1 MQNFTDIPSSRT
13 LSDSLIEILNNDKT
27 AISCNSGTTFPT
39 TNLQIGMLCYRT
51 DQLKLYQ
58 LIGTNP
64 DNWRFIMD
72 LSSGIDAQFA
82 AKLNAA
88 SYTAADV
95 LAKLLTV
102 DGAGTGLD
110 ADLLDGQHAS
120 AFASSTHNHNATYLG
135 ITAKAADA
143 DKLDGYDSTAFVR
156 SVNGAGPDAAGNATV
171 NIDLSS
177 RVAKTG
183 DTMTGNLTI
192 QNTAPTINM
201 QDTDNVTRSLHV
213 NSNLMGFLNSGGG
226 WDMYA
231 NNSGQVW
238 AANYGWLHDYFFS
251 AVGNCVRIS
260 SLNGSGVPGGNTGNC
275 SPGESG
281 VVNCYG
287 TGNITTRNIELTD
300 SGSSVGIRVVNQ
312 FYNCNCNCACDCNC
326 GFCFPAGTMVTLAAG
341 VQRPIEEINIGA
353 VLRSGIGG
361 TSTVYALHRPL
372 LGRRIAYRINGQI
385 VTTGDH
391 MFKTTQGWA
400 SIDADLYQALRYK
413 VPYEAQGAAGSIAVV
428 GSAIDPSKVDRLEVG
443 CLVLTQDGSIVIES
457 IEALNLPSDTQLY
470 SLVTAEAPTFIAD
483 GFVVDGAPQED
494 F

>member
-72 LSSGIDAQFA
+72 LASGIDTQFA
-82 AKLNAA
+82 AKLNAS

-120 AFASSTHNHNATYLG
+120 AFAASTHNHNAAYLG
-135 ITAKAADA
+135 ISAKAADA

-201 QDTDNVTRSLHV
+201 QDTDNVTRYLHV
-213 NSNLMGFLNSGGG
+213 NSTLMGFLKSDGN
-226 WDMYA
+226 WDMYM
-231 NNSGQVW
+231 NNSGSMW
-238 AANYGWLHDYFFS
+238 TANYGWLHDYFFS
-251 AVGNCVRIS
+251 TIANCFVGNC
-260 SLNGSGVPGGNTGNC
+260 PGNTGNC
-275 SPGESG
+275 SPVGNNATS
-281 VVNCYG
+281 VVSNCG
-287 TGNITTRNIELTD
+287 SASFVRDELVD
-300 SGSSVGIRVVNQ
+300 NGSQISVRRTQYN
-312 FYNCNCNCACDCNC
+312 FNCNCNCACDCC
-326 GFCFPAGTMVTLAAG
+326 C
-341 VQRPIEEINIGA
+341 
-353 VLRSGIGG
+353 
-361 TSTVYALHRPL
+361 
-372 LGRRIAYRINGQI
+372 
-385 VTTGDH
+385 
-391 MFKTTQGWA
+391 
-400 SIDADLYQALRYK
+400 
-413 VPYEAQGAAGSIAVV
+413 
-428 GSAIDPSKVDRLEVG
+428 
-443 CLVLTQDGSIVIES
+443 
-457 IEALNLPSDTQLY
+457 
-470 SLVTAEAPTFIAD
+470 
-483 GFVVDGAPQED
+483 
-494 F
+494 

>member
-27 AISCNSGTTFPT
+27 GISCNSGTTFPT

-64 DNWRFIMD
+64 DNWRFIVD
-72 LSSGIDAQFA
+72 LASGIDTQFA

-102 DGAGTGLD
+102 DGTGTGLD

-143 DKLDGYDSTAFVR
+143 DKLDGYDSAAFVR
-156 SVNGAGPDAAGNATV
+156 SVNGAGPDATGNATV

-201 QDTDNVTRSLHV
+201 QDTDNVTRYLHV
-213 NSNLMGFLNSGGG
+213 NSNLMGFLKSDGN
-226 WDMYA
+226 WDMYM
-231 NNSGQVW
+231 NNSGSMW
-238 AANYGWLHDYFFS
+238 TANYGWLHDYFFS
-251 AVGNCVRIS
+251 TIANCFVGNC
-260 SLNGSGVPGGNTGNC
+260 PGNTGNC
-275 SPGESG
+275 SPVSNNATS
-281 VVNCYG
+281 VVSNCG
-287 TGNITTRNIELTD
+287 SASFVRDELVD
-300 SGSSVGIRVVNQ
+300 NGSQISVRRTQYN
-312 FYNCNCNCACDCNC
+312 FNCNCNCACDCC
-326 GFCFPAGTMVTLAAG
+326 C
-341 VQRPIEEINIGA
+341 
-353 VLRSGIGG
+353 
-361 TSTVYALHRPL
+361 
-372 LGRRIAYRINGQI
+372 
-385 VTTGDH
+385 
-391 MFKTTQGWA
+391 
-400 SIDADLYQALRYK
+400 
-413 VPYEAQGAAGSIAVV
+413 
-428 GSAIDPSKVDRLEVG
+428 
-443 CLVLTQDGSIVIES
+443 
-457 IEALNLPSDTQLY
+457 
-470 SLVTAEAPTFIAD
+470 
-483 GFVVDGAPQED
+483 
-494 F
+494 

>member
-64 DNWRFIMD
+64 DNWRLIMD
-72 LSSGIDAQFA
+72 LASGIDTQFA

-102 DGAGTGLD
+102 DGTGTGLD

-120 AFASSTHNHNATYLG
+120 AFASSTHNHNAAYLG

-183 DTMTGNLTI
+183 DTMTGKLTLPSATI
-192 QNTAPTINM
+192 SSTAPQIDFT
-201 QDTDNVTRSLHV
+201 DTDQ
-213 NSNLMGFLNSGGG
+213 G
-226 WDMYA
+226 
-231 NNSGQVW
+231 
-238 AANYGWLHDYFFS
+238 
-251 AVGNCVRIS
+251 
-260 SLNGSGVPGGNTGNC
+260 
-275 SPGESG
+275 
-281 VVNCYG
+281 
-287 TGNITTRNIELTD
+287 TTR
-300 SGSSVGIRVVNQ
+300 
-312 FYNCNCNCACDCNC
+312 
-326 GFCFPAGTMVTLAAG
+326 
-341 VQRPIEEINIGA
+341 
-353 VLRSGIGG
+353 
-361 TSTVYALHRPL
+361 
-372 LGRRIAYRINGQI
+372 
-385 VTTGDH
+385 
-391 MFKTTQGWA
+391 
-400 SIDADLYQALRYK
+400 
-413 VPYEAQGAAGSIAVV
+413 
-428 GSAIDPSKVDRLEVG
+428 
-443 CLVLTQDGSIVIES
+443 
-457 IEALNLPSDTQLY
+457 
-470 SLVTAEAPTFIAD
+470 
-483 GFVVDGAPQED
+483 
-494 F
+494 

>member
-72 LSSGIDAQFA
+72 LASGIDTQFA

-120 AFASSTHNHNATYLG
+120 AFASSTHNHNAAYLG

-201 QDTDNVTRSLHV
+201 QDTDNVTRYLHV
-213 NSNLMGFLNSGGG
+213 NSNLMGFLKSDGN
-226 WDMYA
+226 WDMYM
-231 NNSGQVW
+231 NNSGSMW
-238 AANYGWLHDYFFS
+238 TANYGWLHDYFFS
-251 AVGNCVRIS
+251 AIANCFVGNC
-260 SLNGSGVPGGNTGNC
+260 PGNTGNC
-275 SPGESG
+275 SPVGNNATS
-281 VVNCYG
+281 VVSNCG
-287 TGNITTRNIELTD
+287 SASFVRDELVD
-300 SGSSVGIRVVNQ
+300 NGSQISVRRTQYN
-312 FYNCNCNCACDCNC
+312 FNCNCNCACDCC
-326 GFCFPAGTMVTLAAG
+326 C
-341 VQRPIEEINIGA
+341 
-353 VLRSGIGG
+353 
-361 TSTVYALHRPL
+361 
-372 LGRRIAYRINGQI
+372 
-385 VTTGDH
+385 
-391 MFKTTQGWA
+391 
-400 SIDADLYQALRYK
+400 
-413 VPYEAQGAAGSIAVV
+413 
-428 GSAIDPSKVDRLEVG
+428 
-443 CLVLTQDGSIVIES
+443 
-457 IEALNLPSDTQLY
+457 
-470 SLVTAEAPTFIAD
+470 
-483 GFVVDGAPQED
+483 
-494 F
+494 

>member
-27 AISCNSGTTFPT
+27 GISCNSGTTFPT

-102 DGAGTGLD
+102 DGTGTGLD

-143 DKLDGYDSTAFVR
+143 DKLDGYDSAAFVR

-201 QDTDNVTRSLHV
+201 QDTDNVTRYLHV
-213 NSNLMGFLNSGGG
+213 NSNLMGFLKSDGN
-226 WDMYA
+226 WDMYM
-231 NNSGQVW
+231 NNSGSMW
-238 AANYGWLHDYFFS
+238 TANYGWLHDYFFS
-251 AVGNCVRIS
+251 TIANCFVGNC
-260 SLNGSGVPGGNTGNC
+260 PGNTGNC
-275 SPGESG
+275 SPVSNNATS
-281 VVNCYG
+281 VVSNCG
-287 TGNITTRNIELTD
+287 SASFVRDELVD
-300 SGSSVGIRVVNQ
+300 NGSQISVRRTQYN
-312 FYNCNCNCACDCNC
+312 FNCNCNCACDCC
-326 GFCFPAGTMVTLAAG
+326 C
-341 VQRPIEEINIGA
+341 
-353 VLRSGIGG
+353 
-361 TSTVYALHRPL
+361 
-372 LGRRIAYRINGQI
+372 
-385 VTTGDH
+385 
-391 MFKTTQGWA
+391 
-400 SIDADLYQALRYK
+400 
-413 VPYEAQGAAGSIAVV
+413 
-428 GSAIDPSKVDRLEVG
+428 
-443 CLVLTQDGSIVIES
+443 
-457 IEALNLPSDTQLY
+457 
-470 SLVTAEAPTFIAD
+470 
-483 GFVVDGAPQED
+483 
-494 F
+494 

>member
-102 DGAGTGLD
+102 DGTGTGLD

-143 DKLDGYDSTAFVR
+143 DKLDGYDFTAFVR

-201 QDTDNVTRSLHV
+201 QDTDNVTRYLHV
-213 NSNLMGFLNSGGG
+213 NSNLMGFLKSDGN
-226 WDMYA
+226 WDMYM
-231 NNSGQVW
+231 NNSGSMW
-238 AANYGWLHDYFFS
+238 TANYGWLHDYFFS
-251 AVGNCVRIS
+251 TIANCFVGNC
-260 SLNGSGVPGGNTGNC
+260 PGNTGNC
-275 SPGESG
+275 SPVSNNATS
-281 VVNCYG
+281 VVSNCG
-287 TGNITTRNIELTD
+287 SASFVRDELVD
-300 SGSSVGIRVVNQ
+300 NGSQISVRRTQYN
-312 FYNCNCNCACDCNC
+312 FNCNCNCACDCC
-326 GFCFPAGTMVTLAAG
+326 C
-341 VQRPIEEINIGA
+341 
-353 VLRSGIGG
+353 
-361 TSTVYALHRPL
+361 
-372 LGRRIAYRINGQI
+372 
-385 VTTGDH
+385 
-391 MFKTTQGWA
+391 
-400 SIDADLYQALRYK
+400 
-413 VPYEAQGAAGSIAVV
+413 
-428 GSAIDPSKVDRLEVG
+428 
-443 CLVLTQDGSIVIES
+443 
-457 IEALNLPSDTQLY
+457 
-470 SLVTAEAPTFIAD
+470 
-483 GFVVDGAPQED
+483 
-494 F
+494 

>member
-72 LSSGIDAQFA
+72 LASGIDTQFA

-120 AFASSTHNHNATYLG
+120 AFASSTHNHNAAYLG

-201 QDTDNVTRSLHV
+201 QDTDNVTRYLHV
-213 NSNLMGFLNSGGG
+213 NSNLMGFLKSDGN
-226 WDMYA
+226 WDMYM
-231 NNSGQVW
+231 NNSGSMW
-238 AANYGWLHDYFFS
+238 TANYGWLHDYFFS
-251 AVGNCVRIS
+251 TIANCFVGNC
-260 SLNGSGVPGGNTGNC
+260 PGNTGNC
-275 SPGESG
+275 SPVGNNATS
-281 VVNCYG
+281 VVSNCG
-287 TGNITTRNIELTD
+287 SASFVRDELVD
-300 SGSSVGIRVVNQ
+300 NGSQIAVRRTQYN
-312 FYNCNCNCACDCNC
+312 FNCNCNCACDCC
-326 GFCFPAGTMVTLAAG
+326 C
-341 VQRPIEEINIGA
+341 
-353 VLRSGIGG
+353 
-361 TSTVYALHRPL
+361 
-372 LGRRIAYRINGQI
+372 
-385 VTTGDH
+385 
-391 MFKTTQGWA
+391 
-400 SIDADLYQALRYK
+400 
-413 VPYEAQGAAGSIAVV
+413 
-428 GSAIDPSKVDRLEVG
+428 
-443 CLVLTQDGSIVIES
+443 
-457 IEALNLPSDTQLY
+457 
-470 SLVTAEAPTFIAD
+470 
-483 GFVVDGAPQED
+483 
-494 F
+494 

>member
-72 LSSGIDAQFA
+72 LASGIDTQFA

-102 DGAGTGLD
+102 DGTGTGLD

-120 AFASSTHNHNATYLG
+120 AFASSTHNHNAAYLG

-201 QDTDNVTRSLHV
+201 QDTDNVTRYLHV
-213 NSNLMGFLNSGGG
+213 NSNLMGFLKSDGN
-226 WDMYA
+226 WDMYM
-231 NNSGQVW
+231 NNSGSMW
-238 AANYGWLHDYFFS
+238 TANYGWLHDYFFS
-251 AVGNCVRIS
+251 TIANCFNGNC
-260 SLNGSGVPGGNTGNC
+260 PGNTGNC
-275 SPGESG
+275 SPVGNNATS
-281 VVNCYG
+281 VVSNCG
-287 TGNITTRNIELTD
+287 SASFVRDELVD
-300 SGSSVGIRVVNQ
+300 NGSQIAVRRTQYN
-312 FYNCNCNCACDCNC
+312 FNCNCNCNCDCYC
-326 GFCFPAGTMVTLAAG
+326 
-341 VQRPIEEINIGA
+341 
-353 VLRSGIGG
+353 
-361 TSTVYALHRPL
+361 
-372 LGRRIAYRINGQI
+372 
-385 VTTGDH
+385 
-391 MFKTTQGWA
+391 
-400 SIDADLYQALRYK
+400 
-413 VPYEAQGAAGSIAVV
+413 
-428 GSAIDPSKVDRLEVG
+428 
-443 CLVLTQDGSIVIES
+443 
-457 IEALNLPSDTQLY
+457 
-470 SLVTAEAPTFIAD
+470 
-483 GFVVDGAPQED
+483 
-494 F
+494 